1 MPSSSVTL
9 WLMRSFEGNESTD
22 AQLDIKK
29 SKNTYTV
36 HYTDK
41 TLKCNDTL
49 TFTNSNELMQYI
61 DIFTRN
67 ILADRDASSP
77 FHSIQYIV
85 PGFPATVIRREDLHD
100 NETYDL
106 LCDTLNFYMMHCE

>member
-1 MPSSSVTL
+1 MPSSPVTL
-9 WLMRSFEGNESTD
+9 WLMRSFEGSETSD
-22 AQLDIKK
+22 AQLDIRKNR
-29 SKNTYTV
+29 NTYTV
-36 HYTDK
+36 HYIDK

-49 TFTNSNELMQYI
+49 TFTNNSDLMHYI

-85 PGFPATVIRREDLHD
+85 PGFPATVIKREDL
-100 NETYDL
+100 NNSETYDL
-106 LCDTLNFYMMHCE
+106 FCDTLNFYMMHSE